1 MWRRPTSRQARAA
14 LWAARAHVLVRRRL
28 RVRTP
33 DKVDLPAP
41 PPLGLERDSTRG
53 VRVALAVTRATCL
66 ERSLVLQHWYAA
78 NGVAVDV
85 VIGVTPPRSGF
96 RAHAWLEEPGRRNT
110 TVFTE
115 ITRVSASPAEEN
127 SAEENSAAEKSV
139 QKSGA

>member
-1 MWRRPTSRQARAA
+1 MWRRPTRAQARAA
-14 LWAARAHVLVRRRL
+14 IWAAHAHVLVRRRL
-28 RVRTP
+28 RVSTP

-78 NGVAVDV
+78 HGVAVDV

-96 RAHAWLEEPGRRNT
+96 RAHAWLEQPGRRNT
-110 TVFTE
+110 SEFTE
-115 ITRVSASPAEEN
+115 ITRVPAS
-127 SAEENSAAEKSV
+127 SAAD
-139 QKSGA
+139 KSGA